1 MSYYDGSLLKG
12 GAYLTKRFLVAAP
25 HSAPVPNEPLII
37 YMINTMS
44 NEEMID
50 SDDQSDNPSAFFQAI
65 SSSKDINTI
74 MKQAVYNADTKPAPA
89 WQLAILK
96 RNLML
101 VKLFID
107 AGLRIG
113 QLEGGMDIFRNFVY
127 GNDRAMTQVLLEDPS
142 IVQELNRKR

>member
-1 MSYYDGSLLKG
+1 
-12 GAYLTKRFLVAAP
+12 
-25 HSAPVPNEPLII
+25 
-37 YMINTMS
+37 
-44 NEEMID
+44 MID

-142 IVQELNRKR
+142 IVQELNRKRWASYKIQTKFISILLAISLG